1 MPIRTSS
8 VANKRSQFLLI
19 SSSGLWVLVKM
30 SKISISYTNTN
41 VQSDKACGTR
51 PVFHHRKQMPW
62 SISQSLP
69 ARPSD
74 GKPVLATSGFT
85 EELSN
90 KILSSFQKQLITL
103 YMHKFPLKMHSSTL
117 FNSWF
122 NFKLIWG
129 INIWRFWR
137 FRVASIIFSKGNEYL
152 ADITFFQYGT
162 PIALNS
168 WFHIR
173 CLQTANFSWMQTQN
187 YSLDLSLCAK
197 SCPPTWT
204 QLNIIRTLIL
214 SPFCPF

>member
-1 MPIRTSS
+1 MTKRAEHALSS
-8 VANKRSQFLLI
+8 TTVNKCPEAYHKVYLQDLAMANLYWQPQGSQR
-19 SSSGLWVLVKM
+19 
-30 SKISISYTNTN
+30 N
-41 VQSDKACGTR
+41 
-51 PVFHHRKQMPW
+51 
-62 SISQSLP
+62 
-69 ARPSD
+69 
-74 GKPVLATSGFT
+74 
-85 EELSN
+85 LSN

-103 YMHKFPLKMHSSTL
+103 YMHKFPLKMHSTL